1 MVEVYKR
8 MYLHLFNRVTD
19 ALSLLNEGQICQAK
33 QLLVEAQQNC
43 ENIYIEENE
52 E

>member
-1 MVEVYKR
+1 

-19 ALSLLNEGQICQAK
+19 AISLLNEGQTSQAEK
-33 QLLVEAQQNC
+33 LLVEAQQNC
-43 ENIYIEENE
+43 ENIYIEYE